1 MQEQAAGNR
10 LGRETSPYLL
20 QHKDNPVHW
29 RPWGEAALAE
39 ARATGKPILLSVG
52 YAACHWCH
60 VMAHES
66 FEDEATARVMNELFV
81 NIKVDREERPDV
93 DAIYMGALHELG
105 EQGGWPLTMF
115 LTSDAEP
122 FWGGTYFPKEQR
134 YGRPAFVS
142 VLNEVARVYREEP
155 DKIRQ
160 NAEVLKDRLKPAHKV
175 PASAPPP
182 EEMLADLARRM
193 VQAIDPVNGGIR
205 GAPKFPQ
212 PQFFEFLWRAGL
224 RYGLA
229 NPLEA
234 VNLTLTHIAQ
244 GGIYDHLGGGFSRY
258 SVDERWLVPH
268 FEKML
273 YDNAQIIELMTESW
287 RESKSTLFAQRIAE
301 TVDWLLREMAV
312 PGTSPYS
319 GGFAASL
326 DADSEGEEGKFYV
339 WSLAEITEILG
350 ENDARMFA
358 EIYGVTAHGN
368 FDGHNILNRLDA
380 IELRDEATERRLA
393 EMRRKLLARRASRVR
408 PGFDDKVLAD
418 WNGLMIAALAKAAE
432 TFAKPQWLAAAEAA
446 FGFVSTKMIASGR
459 LMHAYRAGEAK
470 APATANDYA
479 NMIRAALALANVTGK
494 RAYVDRAREWTD
506 ILDKHYWASDI
517 GGYYFVADD
526 TSDLIVRP
534 MSGQDEATPNAN
546 GTMVSNLMALYLWT
560 GDERY
565 RDRAEAVLKAFAG
578 AMRENVLAHAGLLG
592 AELDMF
598 APALVV
604 FVVPEG
610 GDARALRRALNE
622 VSLPG
627 AVVQEVRAGQ
637 SLPPSSPAHGK
648 TAIEGKPTAYVC
660 IGPQCSLP
668 VTEPAKLIETIK
680 AARRVA
686 FA

>member
-1 MQEQAAGNR
+1 MQERVSGNR
-10 LGRETSPYLL
+10 LSQETSPYLL

-29 RPWGEAALAE
+29 HAWGEAALAE
-39 ARATGKPILLSVG
+39 AKAAGKPILLSVG

-142 VLNEVARVYREEP
+142 VLREVARVYREEP

-160 NAEVLKDRLKPAHKV
+160 NAEVLKDRLKPSHKV

-193 VQAIDPVNGGIR
+193 VQAIDPANGGIR

-234 VNLTLTHIAQ
+234 VNVTLTHIAQ

-273 YDNAQIIELMTESW
+273 YDNAQLIELMTESW
-287 RESKSTLFAQRIAE
+287 RESKSRLFAERVEE
-301 TVDWLLREMAV
+301 TVDWLMREMVV
-312 PGTSPYS
+312 PG

-339 WSLAEITEILG
+339 WSLAEISEILG
-350 ENDARMFA
+350 EGDARLFA
-358 EIYGVTAHGN
+358 EIYGVTPQGN

-380 IELRDEATERRLA
+380 IELRDDATERRLT
-393 EMRRKLLARRASRVR
+393 EMRKTLLARRASRVR

-432 TFAKPQWLAAAEAA
+432 TFDKPQWLAAAEAA
-446 FGFVSTKMIASGR
+446 FAFVSTRMISNGR

-494 RAYVDRAREWTD
+494 RTYVERAREWTAT
-506 ILDKHYWASDI
+506 LDKHYWADDI

-534 MSGQDEATPNAN
+534 MSGQDEAAPNAN
-546 GTMVSNLMALYLWT
+546 GTMVSNLMALTLWT
-560 GDERY
+560 GEERY
-565 RDRAEAVLKAFAG
+565 AKRAEAVLKAFAG
-578 AMRENVLAHAGLLG
+578 AMRQNVLAHAGLLA
-592 AELDMF
+592 AEFDVF
-598 APALVV
+598 APALIVII
-604 FVVPEG
+604 VPEG
-610 GDARALRRALNE
+610 SDARALRRALSD

-627 AVVQEVRAGQ
+627 AVVQEVREGEA
-637 SLPPSSPAHGK
+637 LPASSPAHGK

-668 VTEPAKLIETIK
+668 ATEPGKLAETIK
-680 AARRVA
+680 AARQVT

>member
-1 MQEQAAGNR
+1 MQERAAGNR
-10 LGRETSPYLL
+10 LGHETSPYLL

-39 ARATGKPILLSVG
+39 ARQTGKPILLSVG

-66 FEDEATARVMNELFV
+66 FEDEATARVMNDLFV

-155 DKIRQ
+155 DKVKQ
-160 NAEVLKDRLKPAHKV
+160 NADVLKDRLKPAHRV
-175 PASAPPP
+175 SASAPPS
-182 EEMLADLARRM
+182 EEMLADLGRRL
-193 VQAIDPVNGGIR
+193 VQAIDPINGGIR

-212 PQFFEFLWRAGL
+212 PQFFGFLWRA
-224 RYGLA
+224 RYGVA
-229 NPLEA
+229 NAREA
-234 VNLTLTHIAQ
+234 VDLTLIHIAQ

-258 SVDERWLVPH
+258 SVDERWLIPH

-273 YDNAQIIELMTESW
+273 YDNAQLIDLMTESW
-287 RESKSTLFAQRIAE
+287 REKKSKLFAERIAE
-301 TVDWLLREMAV
+301 TVDWLLREMVV
-312 PGTSPYS
+312 PG

-339 WSLAEITEILG
+339 WSLAEVDEILG
-350 ENDARMFA
+350 EDSKFFA
-358 EIYGVTAHGN
+358 EIYGVTAQGN
-368 FDGHNILNRLDA
+368 FDGHNILNRLDS

-393 EMRRKLLARRASRVR
+393 EMRKKLLARRSLRVR

-432 TFAKPQWLAAAEAA
+432 AFDKPQWLAAAEAA
-446 FGFVSTKMIASGR
+446 FHFVSTKMILDGR

-479 NMIRAALALANVTGK
+479 NMVRAALALASVTGK
-494 RAYVDRAREWTD
+494 RAYVDRARECAD
-506 ILDKHYWASDI
+506 ILDKHYWAADI

-526 TSDLIVRP
+526 TDDLIVRP
-534 MSGQDEATPNAN
+534 LSGQDEATPNAN

-560 GDERY
+560 GEKRY
-565 RDRAEAVLKAFAG
+565 RERAEAVLKAFAG
-578 AMRENVLAHAGLLG
+578 AMLQNVLAHAGLLA
-592 AELDMF
+592 AELDVM
-598 APALVV
+598 APALIVL
-604 FVVPEG
+604 VVPDG
-610 GDARALRRALNE
+610 GDVRALRRALSE

-627 AVVQEVRAGQ
+627 AVVQEVREGDGA
-637 SLPPSSPAHGK
+637 SALPASSPAHGK
-648 TAIEGKPTAYVC
+648 TAIDGKATAYVC

-668 VTEPAKLIETIK
+668 VTEPAKLVETIK
-680 AARRVA
+680 AARGVTLA
-686 FA
+686 

>member
-1 MQEQAAGNR
+1 MQERAAGNR
-10 LGRETSPYLL
+10 LGHETSPYLL

-29 RPWGEAALAE
+29 RPWGEAALKE

-142 VLNEVARVYREEP
+142 ILNEVARVYREER
-155 DKIRQ
+155 DKVKQ
-160 NAEVLKDRLKPAHKV
+160 NAEVLKDRLKPAHRV
-175 PASAPPP
+175 SASAPPS
-182 EEMLADLARRM
+182 EEMLADLGRRL
-193 VQAIDPVNGGIR
+193 VQAVDPANGGIR

-212 PQFFEFLWRAGL
+212 PQFFGFLWRAGL

-234 VNLTLTHIAQ
+234 VDLTLTHIAQ

-258 SVDERWLVPH
+258 SVDDRWLVPH

-273 YDNAQIIELMTESW
+273 YDNAQLIELMTESW
-287 RESKSTLFAQRIAE
+287 RESKSKLFAQRIAE
-301 TVDWLLREMAV
+301 TVDWLLREMVV
-312 PGTSPYS
+312 PG

-339 WSLAEITEILG
+339 WSLAEIAEILG

-358 EIYGVTAHGN
+358 EIYGVTAQGN
-368 FDGHNILNRLDA
+368 FDGHNILNRLDE

-393 EMRRKLLARRASRVR
+393 EMRKKLLARRGSRVR

-432 TFAKPQWLAAAEAA
+432 AFDKPQWLAAADAA
-446 FGFVSTKMIASGR
+446 FDFVSTKMITNGR
-459 LMHAYRAGEAK
+459 LLHAYRASEAK

-479 NMIRAALALANVTGK
+479 NMIRAALALANVTGN
-494 RAYVDRAREWTD
+494 RAYVERAREWTD
-506 ILDKHYWASDI
+506 ILDKHYWADDI

-560 GDERY
+560 GKERY
-565 RDRAEAVLKAFAG
+565 RERAETVLKAFAG
-578 AMRENVLAHAGLLG
+578 AMLQNVLAHAGLLA
-592 AELDMF
+592 AELDVM
-598 APALVV
+598 APALIVL
-604 FVVPEG
+604 VVPDG
-610 GDARALRRALNE
+610 GDLRALRRALSE

-627 AVVQEVRAGQ
+627 AVVQEVREGDGA
-637 SLPPSSPAHGK
+637 SALPASSPAHGK
-648 TAIEGKPTAYVC
+648 TAIDGKATAYVC

-668 VTEPAKLIETIK
+668 VTEPAKLVETIK
-680 AARRVA
+680 AARGVTLA
-686 FA
+686 